1 MQYHITLKRIQKRN
15 RLQQTIKQSPSLES
29 HLVAIPF
36 ELFHTLIE
44 FIPPKTQS
52 ILGKTSLSYEDLLT
66 LPRPFTYEVES
77 IGSHL
82 ILSSAH
88 RYVGSGTAKPKTKGH
103 KKRGLLQRILQYLR
117 AKLLGKGLSLLE
129 EAHGRWLRDPSHD
142 LEIRLLTLLP
152 NTEELKPY
160 ALLLEGL
167 SWRSLESREKLLRYK
182 CPFCSLCNACLQEH
196 QRIASQDQA
205 NGRQSK
211 LDCRQCPR
219 YSATTI
225 PNDLE
230 ALRING
236 SAVEGFGTLPTK
248 TSELQPK
255 IEDQNV
261 RTWKTSRIPEISG
274 SRF

>member
-1 MQYHITLKRIQKRN
+1 M
-15 RLQQTIKQSPSLES
+15 
-29 HLVAIPF
+29 
-36 ELFHTLIE
+36 
-44 FIPPKTQS
+44 
-52 ILGKTSLSYEDLLT
+52 
-66 LPRPFTYEVES
+66 ES

-182 CPFCSLCNACLQEH
+182 CPFCSLCNACLEDKQNPRDFWQQVLIEH
-196 QRIASQDQA
+196 PPPASTNLKSLA
-205 NGRQSK
+205 ENLTNITPMITPSKSK
-211 LDCRQCPR
+211 LWQ
-219 YSATTI
+219 ATTATLREI
-225 PNDLE
+225 NRHGNEAKWKNEATLNGLDITPEKLE
-230 ALRING
+230 ALKAYG
-236 SAVEGFGTLPTK
+236 DACEK
-248 TSELQPK
+248 Q
-255 IEDQNV
+255 D
-261 RTWKTSRIPEISG
+261 
-274 SRF
+274 